1 MLMRKMLALMAV
13 VVALVCALVPSVSF
27 TEDEDTVLLAR
38 TIYALGKGESYETKL
53 AIGTVVMNRV
63 ENAWFADTLGEVL
76 EEQHQFPAGSRYD
89 DESLEAAHAVLS
101 GKRVLSASALYY
113 QPLDAAAQW
122 DAADLVQTVG
132 NYGFYSSNG
141 RI

>member
-1 MLMRKMLALMAV
+1 MRMRKMLVLAAV
-13 VVALVCALVPSVSF
+13 IAALVCALVPSVSF

-76 EEQHQFPAGSRYD
+76 QEQHQFPAGSRYD
-89 DESLEAAHAVLS
+89 DESLQAAHAVLS
-101 GKRVLSASALYY
+101 GERVLSASALYY
-113 QPLDAAAQW
+113 QPLDAAEQW
-122 DAADLVQTVG
+122 SDADLVDTVG
-132 NYGFYSSNG
+132 GYGFYSDNG

>member
-1 MLMRKMLALMAV
+1 MRKLIALMAV
-13 VVALVCALVPSVSF
+13 VAALVCALVPSVSF

-76 EEQHQFPAGSRYD
+76 EEQQQFPAGSRYD
-89 DESLEAAHAVLS
+89 DESLQAAHAVLS
-101 GKRVLSASALYY
+101 GARALSSSALYY
-113 QPLDAAAQW
+113 QSADAAEQW
-122 DAADLVQTVG
+122 DAEHLVDSVG
-132 NYGFYSSNG
+132 GYNFYSSDG